1 MMERNQIYDKLTV
14 VFREVFD
21 DNDLVIND
29 KMTANDVDQW
39 TSLSH
44 VILIAAIE
52 KSFKMSFQM
61 QDLDKLDNVGDI
73 VELLI
78 AKL

>member
-1 MMERNQIYDKLTV
+1 MERNQIYDKLTV

>member
-1 MMERNQIYDKLTV
+1 

>member
-1 MMERNQIYDKLTV
+1 MERNQIYDKLTV

-29 KMTANDVDQW
+29 KMTAHDVDQW